1 MPAAA
6 KTDPPAETPPEP
18 KPEAKVKAGRWFAL
32 TNLSR
37 SRPFNKDGD
46 KAADIIHTGET
57 VENFTD
63 EEIHGFLHRHK
74 RPVIRPATDKDPAPK
89 MTARDLFG
97 TPPAPQLGA
106 RPDPPKDPD
115 RTVLGLPLGASV
127 VPDSEHAGNAPE
139 ANDPVVD
146 MGGNPN
152 AAKDRSA
159 GA

>member
-18 KPEAKVKAGRWFAL
+18 KPKSGLWLAL
-32 TNLSR
+32 TNLSIGR
-37 SRPFNKDGD
+37 TFTKIED
-46 KAADIIHTGET
+46 KAADIVHKGET
-57 VENFTD
+57 VTLTED
-63 EEIHGFLHRHK
+63 QAHAFLKRHK
-74 RPVIRPATDKDPAPK
+74 RPVIRLATDKDPAPRLA
-89 MTARDLFG
+89 ARDLFG
-97 TPPAPQLGA
+97 APPPPPFDV
-106 RPDPPKDPD
+106 RPDPAADPD

-127 VPDSEHAGNAPE
+127 VDDSEHAGNAPE

-152 AAKDRSA
+152 AAKERSTG